1 MAVQVK
7 DILHENHQF
16 SDFSLS
22 LELLSLYFPRLSF
35 LTPVNILI
43 KNYPMKNLRFRQ
55 AVYAGDMKSP
65 KLPSQNHYLEV
76 YVN

>member
-1 MAVQVK
+1 MTVQVK
-7 DILHENHQF
+7 DFHENHQ
-16 SDFSLS
+16 SSAFSLS
-22 LELLSLYFPRLSF
+22 LEFLSRYFQRLSF

-43 KNYPMKNLRFRQ
+43 KNYSMKNLRFRQ

-65 KLPSQNHYLEV
+65 RLPSQNHYLEV

>member
-1 MAVQVK
+1 M
-7 DILHENHQF
+7 ILKLPMLPLMF
-16 SDFSLS
+16 MKAISLP
-22 LELLSLYFPRLSF
+22 LELLSRYFPRLSF
-35 LTPVNILI
+35 LTSVNILI